1 MCFIAFSYK
10 QHSKY
15 KLIFC
20 ANRDE
25 FYNRKAV
32 EMHFWPEN
40 DSILAGKDVQGGGT
54 WLGITK
60 KGKLAALTNFREQ
73 STVSPTKPSRGQIV
87 KKFLEQDY
95 ETKEFIDYL
104 KKSKSFYEGYNLI
117 FGTIDKLYYF
127 SNRSNGTLPISPGL
141 YGLSNAT
148 LDTPWPKIKRG
159 KALLAEAI
167 SKPDFS
173 ITELFNVLT
182 DNHKV
187 HDDMLPDTGISP
199 VYEKELSP
207 IFVNME
213 HYGTRSSTVILVD
226 YDYNANVYE
235 QRYDNKGKV
244 KGNSQ
249 FCFKIE
255 SPD

>member
-1 MCFIAFSYK
+1 MCFIVFNYK
-10 QHSKY
+10 QHSRY

-25 FYNRKAV
+25 FYNRETVA
-32 EMHFWPEN
+32 MHFWPEN
-40 DSILAGKDVQGGGT
+40 DSVLAGKDVQGGGT

-60 KGKLAALTNFREQ
+60 TGKLAALTNFREQ
-73 STVSPTKPSRGQIV
+73 SAVSSTKPSRGQIV
-87 KKFLEQDY
+87 KMFLEQGC

-104 KKSKSFYEGYNLI
+104 KKSKNFYEGYNLI

-127 SNRSNGTLPISPGL
+127 SNRSNGVLPISPGL
-141 YGLSNAT
+141 YGLSNST
-148 LDTPWPKIKRG
+148 LDTPWPKINRG
-159 KALLAEAI
+159 KSLLKKTI
-167 SKPDFS
+167 SNPNFS
-173 ITELFNVLT
+173 SKDLFNILS
-182 DNHKV
+182 DSQKA
-187 HDDMLPDTGISP
+187 HDDTLPDTGISP

-249 FCFKIE
+249 FCFKIKT
-255 SPD
+255 SD